1 MKLLMNIGDV
11 VIVKPF
17 YETLEIVDGYGIILD
32 IYEDDD
38 GFRWYKVRFD
48 LIFEWFEDYKLELI
62 SES

>member
-1 MKLLMNIGDV
+1 MNIGD
-11 VIVKPF
+11 IVKAKPF
-17 YETLEIVDGYGIILD
+17 YETLEIIDGYGIILD

-38 GFRWYKVRFD
+38 GYNWYKVKFD